1 MPRSVP
7 TAPTVRRRRLAL
19 AVVVVAAVAA
29 GCGGEE
35 EGGATGVTPP
45 PAATPVVDPAEQ
57 VTNGVDELSPDAVIE
72 QALATLAEAGSYR
85 VEGAPTAGAP
95 LDLVFSAG
103 AALTRPG
110 VTVEAESGRLGRG
123 VQGTLTRDGST
134 FEVLAVD
141 GSVYVRGN
149 LDWLGTAVEED
160 ARRTLG
166 EKWLELPEGA
176 ADELSTVT
184 DPEAFAAALLTPDGP
199 VQSVGVSFV
208 EDQPALGI
216 RYVDT
221 GATTWVTATGPVLP
235 LLVER
240 VGATATE
247 GVLRFSDVG
256 AVVALTAPPQDQVVV
271 APDASG

>member
-1 MPRSVP
+1 M
-7 TAPTVRRRRLAL
+7 
-19 AVVVVAAVAA
+19 
-29 GCGGEE
+29 GCGGAEE
-35 EGGATGVTPP
+35 SGGAGQASP
-45 PAATPVVDPAEQ
+45 PAATPVADPAEQ
-57 VTNGVDELSPDAVIE
+57 VTNDVDQLAPDTVIE
-72 QALATLAEAGSYR
+72 QALANLADASSYR
-85 VEGAPTAGAP
+85 VVGAPTAGAP

-110 VTVEAESGRLGRG
+110 ASVDAGSGRLGRG

-141 GSVYVRGN
+141 GTVYVRGN
-149 LDWLGTAVEED
+149 LDWLGSAVEDD

-166 EKWLELPEGA
+166 EKWLRLPPATAEELG
-176 ADELSTVT
+176 TVT

-199 VQSVGVSFV
+199 VQSVGVSLV

-221 GATTWVTATGPVLP
+221 GATTWVTATGAILP

-240 VGATATE
+240 VGATATD
-247 GVLRFSDVG
+247 GVLRFSDIDAEVT
-256 AVVALTAPPQDQVVV
+256 VTAPPADQVVEV
-271 APDASG
+271 PAPAG

>member
-1 MPRSVP
+1 VPRSVP
-7 TAPTVRRRRLAL
+7 MAPPARRRRLVL
-19 AVVVVAAVAA
+19 AVVVVAAAA
-29 GCGGEE
+29 VGCGGEE
-35 EGGATGVTPP
+35 EGGATGQTPP

-57 VTNGVDELSPDAVIE
+57 VTNRVDELAPDAVID
-72 QALATLAEAGSYR
+72 QALATLAEARSYR
-85 VEGAPTAGAP
+85 VEGSPTAGEP
-95 LDLVFSAG
+95 LDLVFSSG

-110 VTVEAESGRLGRG
+110 ATVEAESGRLGRG

-141 GSVYVRGN
+141 GGVYVRGN
-149 LDWLGTAVEED
+149 LDWLGTVVEED

-166 EKWLELPEGA
+166 EKWLKLPEEA

-199 VQSVGVSFV
+199 VQSLGVSFV

-216 RYVDT
+216 RYVES

-240 VGATATE
+240 VGATATD
-247 GVLRFSDVG
+247 GVLRFSDIDA
-256 AVVALTAPPQDQVVV
+256 AVVLAAPPLDQVVV
-271 APDASG
+271 APAASG